1 MSFQQSINNAM
12 SAGVQIQGAK
22 ALQEQAVQQ
31 KEQTQIQ
38 DRAAREAQQTK
49 DAREALQTAA
59 DNLQAQG
66 TKHPESYDKATEYY
80 TDKLMQSDA
89 EPSLVSHEIHE
100 LAMKSGNYENWM
112 VAYDYD
118 KGQEAKAAMQAQTA
132 ARKQQVAEFNKFL
145 QSVMKNSRG
154 GKK

>member
-1 MSFQQSINNAM
+1 MAFQQSINNAL

-22 ALQEQAVQQ
+22 SLQEQAVQQ
-31 KEQTQIQ
+31 TEQTKIQ
-38 DRAAREAQQTK
+38 AKAALEAQQTK
-49 DAREALQTAA
+49 DAREALQTTA

-66 TKHPESYDKATEYY
+66 TKHPESYDAATEYY
-80 TDKLMQSDA
+80 TDKLMQSGA
-89 EPSLVSHEIHE
+89 EPSMVGHEIHE

-118 KGQEAKAAMQAQTA
+118 KGAEAKAAMQAQTA
-132 ARKQQVAEFNKFL
+132 ARKQQITDFNKFL